1 MTAAQVEKKLQMYQL
16 KYNEVDKEVVE
27 CQNKIA
33 DLARRKV
40 YYEGAF
46 NELKAI
52 YDELIK
58 EEEERS
64 ETKAEQPDRN
74 PSDTDEKDKK
84 K

>member
-1 MTAAQVEKKLQMYQL
+1 MNAAQVEKKLQMYQL

-58 EEEERS
+58 EEKERS

>member
-1 MTAAQVEKKLQMYQL
+1 MNAAQIEKKLQMYQL

-58 EEEERS
+58 EEERS

-74 PSDTDEKDKK
+74 SSDTDEKDKK

>member
-1 MTAAQVEKKLQMYQL
+1 MTAAQIEKKLQMYQL

-58 EEEERS
+58 EEESS
-64 ETKAEQPDRN
+64 ETETEQPDRN
-74 PSDTDEKDKK
+74 PSDTDEKK
-84 K
+84 

>member
-1 MTAAQVEKKLQMYQL
+1 MNAAQVEKKLQMYQL

-64 ETKAEQPDRN
+64 ETETEQPDKN
-74 PSDTDEKDKK
+74 SSDTDEKK
-84 K
+84 